1 MNIMN
6 AWNVETLKEYVDIRF
21 DSQEKL
27 ISAQVE
33 AQDKAIIK
41 AEIATDKRLDG
52 LNELRRIVN
61 DTQALLM
68 PREEAYARLQALAD
82 KIEVLTSRINL
93 SEGNKSGMRDGWG
106 YLVGAIGIATAVISW
121 LVQ

>member
-1 MNIMN
+1 MTS
-6 AWNVETLKEYVDIRF
+6 WNVETLKEYVDIRF
-21 DSQEKL
+21 DSQAKL
-27 ISAQVE
+27 IAAQVE

-41 AEIATDKRLDG
+41 AEVATDKRLDG

-82 KIEVLTSRINL
+82 KIEVLTSRINM
-93 SEGNKSGMRDGWG
+93 SEGNKSGMKDSWG
-106 YLVGAIGIATAVISW
+106 YLVGVVGIAAAIISW
-121 LVQ
+121 IVQ